1 MIRKHAVLRNF
12 LRYGLLSC
20 AAFIWIIPLFYVF
33 IAAMK
38 SQSDFV
44 TSPFLS
50 LPRRVE
56 WSNFSQAWT
65 VGQLG
70 IYMRNSLLIC
80 VIKVPLGILLE
91 SLAAFVLT
99 RMDFRWSKLV
109 FLFIFVGMIVPFQ
122 MTLVPLSIMG
132 NELHLINT
140 YFFLILMYLA
150 FGLPFG
156 VLVMR
161 GFMRQIPKEL
171 DEAAKMDG
179 CSDLRIYWNI
189 ILPICRPAVAALVIL
204 DFLATWNEFLLAQ
217 TFITNQDRL
226 TLPAGLLQ
234 FTSQYSTNY
243 TLMMAGVILSVIPVF
258 VVYMAFQ
265 KYFVSGLQGAYR

>member
-1 MIRKHAVLRNF
+1 M
-12 LRYGLLSC
+12 LLSC
-20 AAFIWIIPLFYVF
+20 AAFVWLVPLFYVL
-33 IAAMK
+33 IAALK
-38 SQSDFV
+38 SQSDFA
-44 TSPFLS
+44 TSSFLS
-50 LPRRVE
+50 VPKHLE
-56 WSNFSQAWT
+56 WSNFGQAWT
-65 VGQLG
+65 VGQMG
-70 IYMRNSLLIC
+70 IYMRNSLIIC
-80 VIKVPLGILLE
+80 VIKVPLGIILE

-99 RMDFRWSKLV
+99 RMDFKWSKSV
-109 FLFIFVGMIVPFQ
+109 FLFLFVGMIVPFQ

-132 NELHLINT
+132 NALHLINT

-171 DEAAKMDG
+171 DEAAKIDG
-179 CSDLRIYWNI
+179 CTDLRIYWNV
-189 ILPICRPAVAALVIL
+189 ILPICRPAIAALVIL

-217 TFITNQDRL
+217 TFITNQSRL

-258 VVYMAFQ
+258 LVYMIFQ
-265 KYFVSGLQGAYR
+265 RYFVSGLQGAYR